1 MPNNQPNDLSQSE
14 RVRDLFNNR
23 ATAWSELYR
32 ENQKLGWRL
41 EEFYTSL
48 SKHVPQPAKVL
59 DFGCGAGNLATSLY
73 VHGYKVTACD
83 IAENMIAEAR
93 QMFVATSIEWVNL
106 PTEWRRL
113 PFADN
118 AFDGVI
124 ASSVFEYLADL
135 DLAFGEL
142 ARVLRPG
149 GVLVFSVPNMEHRER
164 KYEQGISRLATGR
177 WIHGLVSSILPQL
190 RTTISTTCD
199 CHGTVS
205 CPPSGRNAPPS
216 INSAV
221 AAVTCHSDARYCCSH
236 FKKCRRIQRH
246 ETACSGL

>member
-1 MPNNQPNDLSQSE
+1 MPNNQPKNSSHSE
-14 RVRDLFNNR
+14 RVRDLFNKR

-32 ENQKLGWRL
+32 ENQKLVWRL
-41 EEFYTSL
+41 EEFYTNL
-48 SKHVPQPAKVL
+48 AKHVPQPANVL
-59 DFGCGAGNLATSLY
+59 DFGCGAGNLATCLY
-73 VHGYKVTACD
+73 VHGYQVTACD

-93 QMFVATSIEWVNL
+93 QTFAATSIEWVNL

-124 ASSVFEYLADL
+124 ASSVFEYLEDL

-164 KYEQGISRLATGR
+164 KFEQWINHLAVGR
-177 WIHGLVSSILPQL
+177 WIHGLARSIPQVRNYLDYLRLSRNRFLP
-190 RTTISTTCD
+190 
-199 CHGTVS
+199 
-205 CPPSGRNAPPS
+205 
-216 INSAV
+216 AV
-221 AAVTCHSDARYCCSH
+221 WEERAAVYKFHSCGGVSDLSLERPLLLLSLQ
-236 FKKCRRIQRH
+236 KIP
-246 ETACSGL
+246 